1 MFNASHSY
9 VPSHTLWTHHIN
21 NLKELFYCVRVYVW
35 FGRRRQKMSET
46 RARERKAEPVH
57 ESGSMERENMRK
69 IEEERER
76 ERKKMGRGRKNGK
89 GAQEQGQNRM
99 HQSRYNN
106 RLTEQL
112 RLLLVSMKLDWN
124 LARAIKPVKI
134 VKIEVL
140 WSERAKMKIIR
151 KMRSTT
157 TITAAAVKCK
167 YVEAKY
173 ECSGCWVGLISFGR
187 HLWTD

>member
-1 MFNASHSY
+1 
-9 VPSHTLWTHHIN
+9 
-21 NLKELFYCVRVYVW
+21 
-35 FGRRRQKMSET
+35 MSET

-112 RLLLVSMKLDWN
+112 RLLLVSMKLD
-124 LARAIKPVKI
+124 
-134 VKIEVL
+134 
-140 WSERAKMKIIR
+140 
-151 KMRSTT
+151 
-157 TITAAAVKCK
+157 
-167 YVEAKY
+167 
-173 ECSGCWVGLISFGR
+173 
-187 HLWTD
+187 

>member
-1 MFNASHSY
+1 MCDLVVADR
-9 VPSHTLWTHHIN
+9 
-21 NLKELFYCVRVYVW
+21 KC
-35 FGRRRQKMSET
+35 QK
-46 RARERKAEPVH
+46 RER
-57 ESGSMERENMRK
+57 ESERQSQFTRVDQWNERIWGK
-69 IEEERER
+69 LKRRER

-124 LARAIKPVKI
+124 LARAIKPVEI

-140 WSERAKMKIIR
+140 WSERAKLKIIR
-151 KMRSTT
+151 KMRSIT